1 MTFKELQD
9 ALSDWLAMNEKRL
22 PVSARKQIINLALLE
37 IQKRALWRFCYY
49 TTDGTILASTNL
61 LAAPSDMIEPESITY
76 TSPSSGA
83 RVTVEFL
90 PPGEFEARFGKT
102 VTSGE
107 PTKYT
112 IQRNN
117 FVFNASPVSNINVN
131 IGYYRIL
138 PPLVNDND
146 SNDFTNIAWDVIL
159 YTALELASIFG
170 IEDPRVPL
178 LAQKKEEALRRLIVT
193 EGRLGASTYRPKSR
207 LQDDAATE

>member
-37 IQKRALWRFCYY
+37 VQKRALWRFCYFS
-49 TTDGTILASTNL
+49 TTGALIAGTNTLQT
-61 LAAPSDMIEPESITY
+61 PPDMIEPESITY
-76 TSPSSGA
+76 QSVSGA
-83 RVTVEFL
+83 QVITEFL

-102 VTSGE
+102 VSSGE

-117 FVFNASPVSNINVN
+117 FVFNSAPTSNINMT
-131 IGYYRIL
+131 IGYYRVL

-178 LAQKKEEALRRLIVT
+178 LAQKKEESLRRLLVT

-207 LQDDAATE
+207 LQDEAATE

>member
-37 IQKRALWRFCYY
+37 VQKRALWRFCYFS
-49 TTDGTILASTNL
+49 TTGTLIAGTNTL
-61 LAAPSDMIEPESITY
+61 QTPSDMIEPESITY
-76 TSPSSGA
+76 QSASGA
-83 RVTVEFL
+83 QVITEFL

-102 VTSGE
+102 VSSGE

-117 FVFNASPVSNINVN
+117 FVFNAAPTSNINMT
-131 IGYYRIL
+131 IGYYRVL

-178 LAQKKEEALRRLIVT
+178 LAQKKEESLRRLLVT

-207 LQDDAATE
+207 LQDEAATE

>member
-22 PVSARKQIINLALLE
+22 PVSARKQIINLALVE
-37 IQKRALWRFCYY
+37 VQKRALWRFCYY
-49 TTDGTILASTNL
+49 TTTSTLLAGTNL
-61 LAAPSDMIEPESITY
+61 LATPQDMIEPESITY
-76 TSPSSGA
+76 TSSSGA
-83 RVTVEFL
+83 QTIVEFL
-90 PPGEFEARFGKT
+90 PPGEFEARFGKS
-102 VTSGE
+102 VSSGE

-117 FVFNASPVSNINVN
+117 FVFNTAPTGPINMN
-131 IGYYRIL
+131 IGYYRLL

-146 SNDFTNIAWDVIL
+146 NNDFTNVAWDVIL

-178 LAQKKEEALRRLIVT
+178 LAQKKEEALRRLLVT

>member
-22 PVSARKQIINLALLE
+22 PASARKQIINLALLE
-37 IQKRALWRFCYY
+37 VQKRALWRFCYH
-49 TTDGTILASTNL
+49 TTQGTL
-61 LAAPSDMIEPESITY
+61 LAGTNILQTPSDMIEPESITY
-76 TSPSSGA
+76 QSSSGA
-83 RVTVEFL
+83 QTIVEFL
-90 PPGEFEARFGKT
+90 PPGEFDARFGKN
-102 VTSGE
+102 VSSGE
-107 PTKYT
+107 PTRYT

-117 FVFNASPVSNINVN
+117 FVFNSTPTSDIPMT

-178 LAQKKEEALRRLIVT
+178 LAQKKEESLRRLLVT

-207 LQDDAATE
+207 LQDDAAVE